1 MRLYQMLNALKNA
14 IGPDDTKESFFK
26 TLFKEI
32 STDAIDDSI
41 FPKPS
46 TIRACFSEN
55 EKGKEFYQEII
66 FYINNKAIYDFFSE
80 VFEDEAAQ
88 KRFRDYL
95 EEHDVYF
102 YEDDITLCEAVAEEF
117 LNAITEK
124 VYCDDRDI
132 KVVKKLLKKTQ
143 VLFELMNKN
152 RREIYNYSLSVAY
165 SNVVPDAKLRELK
178 EELNKVY
185 NDFKN
190 TNEELLNYNN
200 RFTRLNLLYKLSLFI
215 DPDEVINPFNMSDA
229 YTKYN
234 DCLNYLIQNI

>member
-1 MRLYQMLNALKNA
+1 MLNALKIA
-14 IGPDDTKESFFK
+14 IGPDDTEEFFFK
-26 TLFKEI
+26 TLFKKI
-32 STDAIDDSI
+32 SYGVIKDSF

-46 TIRACFSEN
+46 TIRACFSN
-55 EKGKEFYQEII
+55 KEKGKEFYQEII
-66 FYINNKAIYDFFSE
+66 VYINNDDNQALYNYFSE

-95 EEHDVYF
+95 KEKDVF
-102 YEDDITLCEAVAEEF
+102 FDEGDKTFSEAVAHEF

-132 KVVKKLLKKTQ
+132 KEVKKLLKKTQ

-152 RREIYNYSLSVAY
+152 GREIYNYSSSVAY

-200 RFTRLNLLYKLSLFI
+200 KFTRLNLLYKLSLFI
-215 DPDEVINPFNMSDA
+215 DTDEVINPFNMSEA
-229 YTKYN
+229 CTKYN